1 MRLTDD
7 YFYIGP
13 EKEAVTVLD
22 SLLKCATNHNFKF
35 S

>member
-13 EKEAVTVLD
+13 EKEAVKVLD
-22 SLLKCATNHNFKF
+22 SLLLCAEKNGFRF